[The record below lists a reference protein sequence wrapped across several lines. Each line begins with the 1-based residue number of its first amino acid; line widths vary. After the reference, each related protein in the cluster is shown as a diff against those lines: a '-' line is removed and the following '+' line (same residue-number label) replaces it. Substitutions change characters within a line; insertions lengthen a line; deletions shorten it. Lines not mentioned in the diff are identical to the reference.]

1 MKKVLFF
8 ALILLSACANDRQK
22 TTGQN
27 AVPQKDFLVI
37 PGERVGL
44 ITATTTEAA
53 LQDIYDAKDLKIQSI
68 PIAEGDTQEGGVLY
82 PGTRNELE
90 IIWESEASEGTPAFV
105 RIGRDSTEWRTRDG
119 ITIGTTLEKLED
131 LNGKPF
137 TFYGFEWDYGGLI
150 TDWNDGNLSS
160 NLIIA
165 LIPQNFD
172 KLSNDLLGEVQL
184 SSDDPRVRAL
194 QAKVGSIVVTFQ
206 QRTDF

>member
-8 ALILLSACANDRQK
+8 ALILLSGCANDRQNSA
-22 TTGQN
+22 GQN
-27 AVPQKDFLVI
+27 AAAQKDFLVI

-44 ITATTTEAA
+44 ITANTTEAA
-53 LQDIYDAKDLKIQSI
+53 LEDLYGAKDLKIQSI
-68 PIAEGDTQEGGVLY
+68 PIAEGDTQEGVLLY
-82 PGTRNELE
+82 PGTHNEAE
-90 IIWESEASEGTPAFV
+90 ILWESAASEGTPAFV
-105 RIGRDSTEWRTRDG
+105 RIGKDSTEWHTPEG

-165 LIPQNFD
+165 LVPQNFD
-172 KLSNDLLGEVQL
+172 KLSDDLLGEVQL

-194 QAKVGSIVVTFQ
+194 HAKVGSMVVTFQ
-206 QRTDF
+206 PREDF